1 MKLKKKVKRN
11 LIIFLILLIAII
23 VGTLSIKFLIP
34 KDKEKVKEYKVLDK
48 LDKYGYQLK
57 ENKTKKYK
65 EMFNELKEILNSDKV
80 DEEKYAEKISEMFI
94 YDFYS
99 LEDKAA
105 KTDIGGVDFIYQQ
118 AMDNFLQTAQNTYY
132 KYVESNIYNDR
143 NQKLPVVG
151 EITVNKAEK
160 KPYAYGEKTDNE
172 AYYVPVTWTYT
183 DETFQSYQ
191 SSATIILIHDE
202 NKLSIVEL
210 Q

>member
-11 LIIFLILLIAII
+11 IIIVLVLLVSII
-23 VGTLSIKFLIP
+23 VGIVSFKLLVP
-34 KDKEKVKEYKVLDK
+34 KDKQELKEYKVLDK

-65 EMFNELKEILNSDKV
+65 TMFNELKEILNAKEV
-80 DEEKYAEKISEMFI
+80 DEEKYVQKISTMFV

-99 LEDKAA
+99 LEDKNA
-105 KTDIGGVDFIYQQ
+105 KTDVGGVDFVYQG
-118 AMDNFLQTAQNTYY
+118 AMDNFLHTAQNTYY

-143 NQKLPVVG
+143 NQKLPVVD
-151 EITVNKAEK
+151 EITTTKPEK
-160 KPYAYGEKTDNE
+160 KPYAYGNKTDNE

-183 DETFQSYQ
+183 DESFSSYQ
-191 SSATIILIHDE
+191 SSATLIFIHDGI
-202 NKLSIVEL
+202 KLSLVEL